1 MKSFVCK
8 HALILS
14 YHVETGGKL
23 KNLRE
28 STTIEKVREY
38 HKSYYRPENLY
49 LIITGNIGSE
59 DILSALEPVEEKIL
73 RKRSRGETPLPLEK
87 PFQRDLPKLEENVT
101 QTFQYPAED
110 LLFGKVRALRENTTT
125 IKPLTTGRRSKPFSI
140 QNSHLFEPVAS
151 RCT

>member
-1 MKSFVCK
+1 MVGYQSLESSWRAWSHGIYGPTF
-8 HALILS
+8 IPS

-28 STTIEKVREY
+28 STTIEKVRAY

-110 LLFGKVRALRENTTT
+110 LLFGKVRPGLVWQQKTITTDGT
-125 IKPLTTGRRSKPFSI
+125 S
-140 QNSHLFEPVAS
+140 
-151 RCT
+151 